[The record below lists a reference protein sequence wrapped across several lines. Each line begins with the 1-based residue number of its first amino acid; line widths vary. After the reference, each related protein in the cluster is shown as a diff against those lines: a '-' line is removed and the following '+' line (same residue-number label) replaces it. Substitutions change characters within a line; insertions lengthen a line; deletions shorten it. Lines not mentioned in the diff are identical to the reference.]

1 MTQVIKIK
9 RSTST
14 AAPTSLENGELAYS
28 ATSGGAHK
36 LFIGR
41 PGGGSGD
48 IDAIGGAYYTNLVD
62 TATDANTASMIVK
75 RDSSGNFSAG
85 TITAALSG
93 NASTASAL
101 ETARTIA
108 LTGDVTGSVSFDG
121 SGNVSISTTIA
132 GGTAATA
139 DALTTA
145 RTIAL
150 SGDVTGTVDFDGSE
164 DVTITTTVA
173 ANSVALGTDTTG
185 NYVATLADAG
195 SGNITIANSGA
206 ESAAVT
212 IDLADSG
219 VTAGTVGS
227 ATAVPVIT
235 VDAKGRITS
244 TSTATIATGFTLDD
258 GSNTEAVAGGETI
271 AVSGGTGLTATV
283 AAGNELQFSLD
294 DTAVTPGSYGSATAI
309 PVLTVDQQGRIT
321 GVSTTTTS
329 SSFTLAAD
337 SGTSNTITGGET
349 LTFSGDTGISTVVG
363 TNSISIDLDD
373 TAVTAG
379 SYGSSTA
386 IPTFTVDQQ
395 GRLTAAGTASVA
407 TSMSI
412 QGDTGS
418 DTISLLTETLDIAGG
433 TGIATA
439 ASSGTNTITVTL
451 ADTAVT
457 AGSYGS
463 TTAIPVLSIDA
474 QGRVTS
480 ASTAA
485 ISTSWTVS
493 DGSNT
498 SSIDG
503 GDTLSVMGGTG
514 VTSTVSGD
522 SVTLAIG
529 QDVSTTADVQFND
542 VQVDGTLTSDDIT
555 STNISVAGNATI
567 TGNLTVQGTT
577 TTVNSN
583 TVAIGDN
590 IMVLNSD
597 ETGTP
602 SQNAGIEIE
611 RGTATNVLVRWNETT
626 DRWQFTNDGSTYY
639 NIPVSADYDLYTS
652 FSVSDGSTSTAIT
665 SGATATFAASGN
677 GISVAENS
685 GTITYSMADA
695 TDSVKG
701 VASFASSDFTV
712 TSGVVALTTVDG
724 GTY

>member
-62 TATDANTASMIVK
+62 TATNSNTASMIVK
-75 RDSSGNFSAG
+75 RDASGNFSAG
-85 TITAALSG
+85 TITADLSG
-93 NASTASAL
+93 NATTASAL

-145 RTIAL
+145 RTITL
-150 SGDVTGTVDFDGSE
+150 SGDVTGAVDFDGSA
-164 DVTITTTVA
+164 DVTITTAVA
-173 ANSVALGTDTTG
+173 DNSVDLGTHTTG
-185 NYVATLADAG
+185 NYVATVADAG
-195 SGNITIANSGA
+195 NGNLTISGSGS
-206 ESAAVT
+206 ETAAVT
-212 IDLADSG
+212 VDLADSG
-219 VTAGTVGS
+219 VTAASYGS
-227 ATAVPVIT
+227 GSAVPVLT

-244 TSTATIATGFTLDD
+244 ASTAAIDTTFTVGADVGDD
-258 GSNTEAVAGGETI
+258 DVVGGGETLTL
-271 AVSGGTGLTATV
+271 SGGTGLTSTV
-283 AAGNELQFSLD
+283 SANEVTFDLD
-294 DTAVTPGSYGSATAI
+294 NTAVTPGTYGSGNNVPQI
-309 PVLTVDQQGRIT
+309 TVDQQGRIT
-321 GVSTTTTS
+321 GITTTTTVS
-329 SSFTLAAD
+329 VFTLSGD
-337 SGTSNTITGGET
+337 SGGQNQLQGGET
-349 LTFSGDTGISTVVG
+349 LTVTGDTGISTVIG
-363 TNSISIDLDD
+363 TNSITIDLDD

-379 SYGSSTA
+379 SYGSATA
-386 IPTFTVDQQ
+386 VPTFTVDGQ
-395 GRLTAAGTASVA
+395 GRLTAAGTAA
-407 TSMSI
+407 IAASMSI

-418 DTISLLTETLDIAGG
+418 DSISLLTETLDIAGG

-439 ASSGTNTITVTL
+439 ASDGTSTITVTL

-457 AGSYGS
+457 AGSYGG
-463 TTAIPVLSIDA
+463 ANAVPVLAIDA

-480 ASTAA
+480 ASTET
-485 ISTSWTVS
+485 ISTTWTVS

-498 SSIDG
+498 SAIDG
-503 GDTLSVMGGTG
+503 GDTLTVAGGTG

-529 QDVSTTADVQFND
+529 QAVGTTDDVQFND

-590 IMVLNSD
+590 ILVLNSD
-597 ETGTP
+597 EAGTP
-602 SQNAGIEIE
+602 SQNAGIEVE

-639 NIPVSADYDLYTS
+639 NIPVSTDYDLYTS
-652 FSVSDGSTSTAIT
+652 FSVTDGSTSTAIT
-665 SGATATFAASGN
+665 SGASATFAASGN
-677 GISVAENS
+677 GISVGESS

-701 VASFASSDFTV
+701 VAAFSSDEFTV
-712 TSGVVALTTVDG
+712 TSGVVALTAVDG

>member
-1 MTQVIKIK
+1 MTQIIKIK

-62 TATDANTASMIVK
+62 TATDQNTASMIVK
-75 RDSSGNFSAG
+75 RDASGNFTAG

-121 SGNVSISTTIA
+121 SGNVSIATTIA
-132 GGTAATA
+132 AGNAATA
-139 DALTTA
+139 DALSTA
-145 RTIAL
+145 RDITLA
-150 SGDVTGTVDFDGSE
+150 GDVTGTVSFDGSE

-185 NYVATLADAG
+185 NYVSSISATSSEQLSISNG
-195 SGNITIANSGA
+195 SGA
-206 ESAAVT
+206 EDAAVV
-212 IDLADSG
+212 IGLATTA
-219 VTAGTVGS
+219 VTAGDYGS
-227 ATAVPVIT
+227 NTAVPVLSI
-235 VDAKGRITS
+235 DAFGRITS
-244 TSTATIATGFTLDD
+244 ASTASI
-258 GSNTEAVAGGETI
+258 
-271 AVSGGTGLTATV
+271 
-283 AAGNELQFSLD
+283 
-294 DTAVTPGSYGSATAI
+294 
-309 PVLTVDQQGRIT
+309 
-321 GVSTTTTS
+321 ST
-329 SSFTLAAD
+329 SFDIAAD
-337 SGTSNTITGGET
+337 SGDSDTVAGGET
-349 LTFSGDTGISTVVG
+349 LTFSGGTGLSSTVSANEI
-363 TNSISIDLDD
+363 TFDLDN
-373 TAVTAG
+373 TSVSAG

-386 IPTFTVDQQ
+386 IPTFTVDAQ

-407 TSMSI
+407 TSMNI
-412 QGDTGS
+412 EGDTGTGS
-418 DTISLLTETLDIAGG
+418 LSLLTDTLDIAGG
-433 TGIATA
+433 TGIATS
-439 ASSGTNTITVTL
+439 ASGDTITVTL
-451 ADTAVT
+451 ADTAVS
-457 AGSYGS
+457 AGSYGGA
-463 TTAIPVLSIDA
+463 TAVPVLSIDA
-474 QGRVTS
+474 QGRITS
-480 ASTAA
+480 ASTAT
-485 ISTSWTVS
+485 ITTTWTVS
-493 DGSNT
+493 DGSTT
-498 SSIDG
+498 SAIDG
-503 GDTLSVMGGTG
+503 GDTLVVAGGTG

-522 SVTLAIG
+522 TVTLDIG

-583 TVAIGDN
+583 TVNIGDN
-590 IMVLNSD
+590 IIVLNSD
-597 ETGTP
+597 ETGDP

-611 RGTATNVLVRWNETT
+611 RGTADNVFVRWNETT

-639 NIPVSADYDLYTS
+639 NIPVSSEIDNYTS
-652 FSVSDGSTSTAIT
+652 FSVAAGGSSTAIT

-677 GISVAENS
+677 GISVSESS
-685 GTITYSMADA
+685 GTVTYAMADA

-701 VASFASSDFTV
+701 VASFDSDTFTV
-712 TSGVVALTTVDG
+712 TSGDVALTTVDG

>member
-62 TATDANTASMIVK
+62 TATNSNTASMIVK
-75 RDSSGNFSAG
+75 RDASGNFSAG
-85 TITAALSG
+85 TITADLSG
-93 NASTASAL
+93 NATTASAL

-145 RTIAL
+145 RTITL
-150 SGDVTGTVDFDGSE
+150 SGDVTGAVDFDGSA
-164 DVTITTTVA
+164 DVTITTAVA
-173 ANSVALGTDTTG
+173 DNSVDLGTHTTG
-185 NYVATLADAG
+185 NYVATVADAG
-195 SGNITIANSGA
+195 NGNLTISGSGS
-206 ESAAVT
+206 ETAAVT
-212 IDLADSG
+212 VDLADSG
-219 VTAGTVGS
+219 VTAASYGS
-227 ATAVPVIT
+227 GSAVPVLTI
-235 VDAKGRITS
+235 DAKGRITS
-244 TSTATIATGFTLDD
+244 ASTAAINTTFTVGADVGSDD
-258 GSNTEAVAGGETI
+258 VVGGGETLTL
-271 AVSGGTGLTATV
+271 SGGTGLTSTV
-283 AAGNELQFSLD
+283 SANEVTFALD
-294 DTAVTPGSYGSATAI
+294 NTAVTPGSYGSSIAV
-309 PVLTVDQQGRIT
+309 PVITVDQQGRIT
-321 GVSTTTTS
+321 SLSTATTS
-329 SSFTLAAD
+329 SSFTLVAD
-337 SGTSNTITGGET
+337 SGDSNTITGGET
-349 LTFSGDTGISTVVG
+349 LTFTGDTGISTVVG
-363 TNSISIDLDD
+363 TNSITIDLDD

-379 SYGSSTA
+379 SYGSATA
-386 IPTFTVDQQ
+386 VPTFTVDGQ
-395 GRLTAAGTASVA
+395 GRLTAAGTAA
-407 TSMSI
+407 IAASMSI

-418 DTISLLTETLDIAGG
+418 DSISLLTETLDIAGG

-439 ASSGTNTITVTL
+439 ASDGTSTITVTL
-451 ADTAVT
+451 ADTAVS

-463 TTAIPVLSIDA
+463 TTAIPVLAIDA
-474 QGRVTS
+474 QGRVTGAS
-480 ASTAA
+480 TVDVAAGFTLSDGSSTAA
-485 ISTSWTVS
+485 IDNGNTLTV
-493 DGSNT
+493 T
-498 SSIDG
+498 
-503 GDTLSVMGGTG
+503 GGTG

-522 SVTLAIG
+522 AVTLAIG
-529 QDVSTTADVQFND
+529 QSVATDADVQFND

-590 IMVLNSD
+590 ILVLNSD
-597 ETGTP
+597 EAGTP
-602 SQNAGIEIE
+602 SQNAGIEVE

-639 NIPVSADYDLYTS
+639 NIPVSTDYDLYTS
-652 FSVSDGSTSTAIT
+652 FSVTDGSTSTAIT
-665 SGATATFAASGN
+665 SGASATFAASGN
-677 GISVAENS
+677 GISVGESS

-701 VASFASSDFTV
+701 VAAFSSDEFTV
-712 TSGVVALTTVDG
+712 TSGVVALTAVDG

>member
-36 LFIGR
+36 LYIGR

-62 TATDANTASMIVK
+62 TATHANTASMIVK

-85 TITAALSG
+85 TITATLSG

-101 ETARTIA
+101 ATARTIA
-108 LTGDVTGSVSFDG
+108 LTGEVTGSVSFDG
-121 SGNVSISTTIA
+121 SGNVSIATTIA
-132 GGTAATA
+132 GGNADTAS
-139 DALTTA
+139 ALETA
-145 RTIAL
+145 RTISLA
-150 SGDVTGTVDFDGSE
+150 GDVTGSVDFDGSE
-164 DVTITTTVA
+164 NVSITTTIG

-219 VTAGTVGS
+219 VTAASYGS
-227 ATAVPVIT
+227 TTAVPVIT
-235 VDAKGRITS
+235 VDAKGRITAASTAAIS
-244 TSTATIATGFTLDD
+244 TSFDIAADSGDD
-258 GSNTEAVAGGETI
+258 DTVAGGETLTF
-271 AVSGGTGLTATV
+271 SGGTGLSSTV
-283 AAGNELQFSLD
+283 SANEITFDLD

-309 PVLTVDQQGRIT
+309 PVLTVDQQGRVT
-321 GVSTTTTS
+321 GVSTATTS

-337 SGTSNTITGGET
+337 SGSSNTITGGET

-363 TNSISIDLDD
+363 TNSITIDLDD
-373 TAVTAG
+373 TDVTAG
-379 SYGSSTA
+379 SYGSATA
-386 IPTFTVDQQ
+386 IPTFTVDGQ
-395 GRLTAAGTASVA
+395 GRLTAAGTANVA

-418 DTISLLTETLDIAGG
+418 DSIALLSETLDIAGG

-439 ASSGTNTITVTL
+439 ASNGTSTITVTL

-457 AGSYGS
+457 AGTYGGA
-463 TTAIPVLSIDA
+463 TAVPVLAIDA
-474 QGRVTS
+474 QGRVTG
-480 ASTAA
+480 ASTAT
-485 ISTSWTVS
+485 ISTTWTVS

-503 GDTLSVMGGTG
+503 GDTLTVTGGTG

-529 QDVSTTADVQFND
+529 QAVGTTDDVQFND

-590 IMVLNSD
+590 ILVLNSD
-597 ETGTP
+597 EAGTP
-602 SQNAGIEIE
+602 SQNAGLEVE
-611 RGTATNVLVRWNETT
+611 RGTATNVLVRWNEST

-639 NIPVSADYDLYTS
+639 NIPVSSEYDAYTS
-652 FSVSDGSTSTAIT
+652 FSVSAGGSSTAIT
-665 SGATATFAASGN
+665 SGGTATFAASGN
-677 GISVAENS
+677 GISVSESS
-685 GTITYSMADA
+685 GTVTYAMADA

-701 VASFASSDFTV
+701 VASFDSDTFTV
-712 TSGVVALTTVDG
+712 TSGDVALTTVDG
-724 GTY
+724 GTF

>member
-62 TATDANTASMIVK
+62 TATNSNTASMIVK
-75 RDSSGNFSAG
+75 RDASGNFSAG
-85 TITAALSG
+85 TITADLSG
-93 NASTASAL
+93 NATTASAL

-145 RTIAL
+145 RTITL
-150 SGDVTGTVDFDGSE
+150 SGDVTGAVDFDGSA
-164 DVTITTTVA
+164 DVTITTAVA
-173 ANSVALGTDTTG
+173 DNSVDLGTHTTG
-185 NYVATLADAG
+185 NYVATVADAG
-195 SGNITIANSGA
+195 NGNLTISGSGS
-206 ESAAVT
+206 ETAAVT
-212 IDLADSG
+212 VDLADSG
-219 VTAGTVGS
+219 VTAASYGS
-227 ATAVPVIT
+227 GSAVPVLT

-244 TSTATIATGFTLDD
+244 ASTAAIDTTFTVGADVGSDD
-258 GSNTEAVAGGETI
+258 VVGGGETLTL
-271 AVSGGTGLTATV
+271 SGGTGLTSTV
-283 AAGNELQFSLD
+283 SANEVTFALD
-294 DTAVTPGSYGSATAI
+294 NTAVTPGSYGSSIAV
-309 PVLTVDQQGRIT
+309 PVITVDQQGRIT
-321 GVSTTTTS
+321 SLSTATTS
-329 SSFTLAAD
+329 SSFTLVAD
-337 SGTSNTITGGET
+337 SGASNTITGGET
-349 LTFSGDTGISTVVG
+349 LTFTGDTGISTVVG
-363 TNSISIDLDD
+363 TNSITIDLDD

-379 SYGSSTA
+379 SYGSATA
-386 IPTFTVDQQ
+386 VPTFTVDGQ
-395 GRLTAAGTASVA
+395 GRLTAAGTAA
-407 TSMSI
+407 IAASMSI

-418 DTISLLTETLDIAGG
+418 DSISLLTETLDIAGG

-439 ASSGTNTITVTL
+439 ASDGTSTITVTL
-451 ADTAVT
+451 ADTAVS

-463 TTAIPVLSIDA
+463 TTAIPVLAIDA
-474 QGRVTS
+474 QGRVTGAS
-480 ASTAA
+480 TVDVAAGFTLSDGSSTAA
-485 ISTSWTVS
+485 IDNGNTLTV
-493 DGSNT
+493 T
-498 SSIDG
+498 
-503 GDTLSVMGGTG
+503 GGTG

-522 SVTLAIG
+522 AVTLAIG
-529 QDVSTTADVQFND
+529 QSVATDADVQFND

-590 IMVLNSD
+590 ILVLNSD
-597 ETGTP
+597 EAGTP
-602 SQNAGIEIE
+602 SQNAGIEVE

-639 NIPVSADYDLYTS
+639 NIPVSTDYDLYTS
-652 FSVSDGSTSTAIT
+652 FSVTDGSTSTAIT
-665 SGATATFAASGN
+665 SGASATFAASGN
-677 GISVAENS
+677 GISVGESS

-701 VASFASSDFTV
+701 VAAFSSDEFTV
-712 TSGVVALTTVDG
+712 TSGVVALTAVDG

>member
-62 TATDANTASMIVK
+62 TATNSNTASMIVK
-75 RDSSGNFSAG
+75 RDASGNFSAG

-93 NASTASAL
+93 NATTASAL

-145 RTIAL
+145 RTITL
-150 SGDVTGTVDFDGSE
+150 SGDVTGAVDFDGSA
-164 DVTITTTVA
+164 DVTITTAVA
-173 ANSVALGTDTTG
+173 DNSVDLGTHTTG
-185 NYVATLADAG
+185 NYVATVADAG
-195 SGNITIANSGA
+195 NGNLTISGSGS
-206 ESAAVT
+206 ETAAVT
-212 IDLADSG
+212 VDLADSG
-219 VTAGTVGS
+219 VTAASYGS
-227 ATAVPVIT
+227 GSAVPVLTI
-235 VDAKGRITS
+235 DAKGRVTS
-244 TSTATIATGFTLDD
+244 ASTATIDTTFTVGADVGSDD
-258 GSNTEAVAGGETI
+258 VVGGGETLTL
-271 AVSGGTGLTATV
+271 SGGTGLTSTV
-283 AAGNELQFSLD
+283 SANEVTFALD
-294 DTAVTPGSYGSATAI
+294 NTAVTPGSYGSSIAV
-309 PVLTVDQQGRIT
+309 PVITVDQQGRIT
-321 GVSTTTTS
+321 SLSTATTS
-329 SSFTLAAD
+329 SSFTLVAD
-337 SGTSNTITGGET
+337 SGASNTITGGET
-349 LTFSGDTGISTVVG
+349 LTFTGDTGISTVVG
-363 TNSISIDLDD
+363 TNSITIDLDD

-379 SYGSSTA
+379 SYGSATA
-386 IPTFTVDQQ
+386 VPTFTVDGQ
-395 GRLTAAGTASVA
+395 GRLTAAGTAA
-407 TSMSI
+407 IAASMSI

-418 DTISLLTETLDIAGG
+418 DSISLLTETLDIAGG

-439 ASSGTNTITVTL
+439 ASDGTSTITVTL
-451 ADTAVT
+451 ADTAVS

-463 TTAIPVLSIDA
+463 TTAIPVLAIDA
-474 QGRVTS
+474 QGRVTGAS
-480 ASTAA
+480 TVDVAAGFTLSDGSSTAA
-485 ISTSWTVS
+485 IDNGNTLTV
-493 DGSNT
+493 T
-498 SSIDG
+498 
-503 GDTLSVMGGTG
+503 GGTG

-522 SVTLAIG
+522 AVTLAIG
-529 QDVSTTADVQFND
+529 QAVGTTDDVQFND

-590 IMVLNSD
+590 ILVLNSD
-597 ETGTP
+597 EAGTP
-602 SQNAGIEIE
+602 SQNAGLEVE

-639 NIPVSADYDLYTS
+639 NIPASTEYDLYTS
-652 FSVSDGSTSTAIT
+652 FSVTDGSTSTAIT
-665 SGATATFAASGN
+665 SGASATFAASGN
-677 GISVAENS
+677 GISVGESS

-701 VASFASSDFTV
+701 VAAFSSDEFTV
-712 TSGVVALTTVDG
+712 TSGVVALTAVDG

>member
-62 TATDANTASMIVK
+62 TATNSNTASMIVK
-75 RDSSGNFSAG
+75 RDASGNFSAG
-85 TITAALSG
+85 TITADLSG
-93 NASTASAL
+93 NATTASAL

-145 RTIAL
+145 RTITL
-150 SGDVTGTVDFDGSE
+150 SGDVTGAVDFDGSA
-164 DVTITTTVA
+164 DVTITTAVA
-173 ANSVALGTDTTG
+173 DNSVDLGTHTTG
-185 NYVATLADAG
+185 NYVATVADAG
-195 SGNITIANSGA
+195 NGNLTISGSGS
-206 ESAAVT
+206 ETAAVT
-212 IDLADSG
+212 VDLADSG
-219 VTAGTVGS
+219 VTAASYGS
-227 ATAVPVIT
+227 GSAVPVLTI
-235 VDAKGRITS
+235 DAKGRITS
-244 TSTATIATGFTLDD
+244 ASTAAIDTTFTVGADVGSDD
-258 GSNTEAVAGGETI
+258 VVGGGETLTL
-271 AVSGGTGLTATV
+271 SGGTGLTSTV
-283 AAGNELQFSLD
+283 SANEVTFALD
-294 DTAVTPGSYGSATAI
+294 NTAVTPGSYGSSIAV
-309 PVLTVDQQGRIT
+309 PVITVDQQGRIT
-321 GVSTTTTS
+321 SLSTATTS
-329 SSFTLAAD
+329 SSFTLVAD
-337 SGTSNTITGGET
+337 SGDSNTITGGET
-349 LTFSGDTGISTVVG
+349 LTFTGDTGISTVVG
-363 TNSISIDLDD
+363 TNSITIDLDD

-379 SYGSSTA
+379 SYGSATA
-386 IPTFTVDQQ
+386 VPTFTVDGQ
-395 GRLTAAGTASVA
+395 GRLTAAGTAA
-407 TSMSI
+407 IAASMSI

-418 DTISLLTETLDIAGG
+418 DSISLLTETLDIAGG

-439 ASSGTNTITVTL
+439 ASDGTSTITVTL
-451 ADTAVT
+451 ADTAVS

-463 TTAIPVLSIDA
+463 TTAIPVLAIDA
-474 QGRVTS
+474 QGRVTGAS
-480 ASTAA
+480 TVDVAAGFTLSDGSSTAA
-485 ISTSWTVS
+485 IDNGNTLTV
-493 DGSNT
+493 T
-498 SSIDG
+498 
-503 GDTLSVMGGTG
+503 GGTG

-522 SVTLAIG
+522 AVTLAIG
-529 QDVSTTADVQFND
+529 QSVATDADVQFND

-590 IMVLNSD
+590 ILVLNSD
-597 ETGTP
+597 EAGTP
-602 SQNAGIEIE
+602 SQNAGIEVE

-639 NIPVSADYDLYTS
+639 NIPVSTDYDLYTS
-652 FSVSDGSTSTAIT
+652 FSVTDGSTSTAIT
-665 SGATATFAASGN
+665 SGASATFAASGN
-677 GISVAENS
+677 GISVGESS

-701 VASFASSDFTV
+701 VAAFSSDEFTV
-712 TSGVVALTTVDG
+712 TSGVVALTAVDG